1 MQLALR
7 GLGAI
12 GKRSPPIHD
21 RRLPRVPPRRRARAG
36 STGPAQLPG
45 VQQPVAPEGQARF
58 WMPRGASDP
67 QVNQVLDARPIPP
80 SPLVAPVLIRGVR
93 ARRSSRW
100 RSTTT
105 RRRVD
110 HPITSPGCYAR
121 GTFCKFSGSHG
132 SLARRRDPG
141 GSPRL
146 GAAAREHRRPRP
158 LQPRE
163 RVGAPGLLRRD
174 LCAFWPLHGFGC
186 KGARVIPLVRP
197 LQVALRGLGAVR
209 ARSPSNRGRRLPRAP
224 PRRRARDGS
233 TGPAWLPDAQQPV
246 GPDGHA
252 RFWTGRGAS
261 ARRSTRCWAHGP
273 SRRRGRSASPDPGRP
288 RHAGLAAPSRA
299 GGPARLQ
306 GQRGTKVEA
315 TRVTAL

>member
-1 MQLALR
+1 MSAGDGCRPELCGEGNDGGPSYPDRIVVVGRTAHPAAV
-7 GLGAI
+7 LG
-12 GKRSPPIHD
+12 
-21 RRLPRVPPRRRARAG
+21 
-36 STGPAQLPG
+36 
-45 VQQPVAPEGQARF
+45 
-58 WMPRGASDP
+58 
-67 QVNQVLDARPIPP
+67 
-80 SPLVAPVLIRGVR
+80 APVLIRGVR
-93 ARRSSRW
+93 AGRSSRW

-197 LQVALRGLGAVR
+197 LQVALRGLGAVV
-209 ARSPSNRGRRLPRAP
+209 ARTPSNRGRRLPRAP
-224 PRRRARDGS
+224 PRRAARAGS
-233 TGPAWLPDAQQPV
+233 TGPSWLPGAQQPV
-246 GPDGHA
+246 APDGQA
-252 RFWTGRGAS
+252 RFWLPRGAS
-261 ARRSTRCWAHGP
+261 DPQVNQVLDARPIPP
-273 SRRRGRSASPDPGRP
+273 SRSRRLS
-288 RHAGLAAPSRA
+288 
-299 GGPARLQ
+299 
-306 GQRGTKVEA
+306 
-315 TRVTAL
+315 